1 MKTSDFRYTLDR
13 KLIAQHPT
21 KKREDCR
28 LMVLDRNT
36 GEMTH
41 DHFSFLLDYL
51 ESGDALIM
59 NDTKVIP
66 ARLFGHREGKEER
79 VEVLLLRREK
89 GDLWECLVKPGKKM
103 REGAVLYFTAGDEE
117 IMTGT
122 VEAIKDEGQRLIRF
136 SYDGVWEEVL
146 DRVGTMPTPPYITEK
161 LKNKDDYQTVYA
173 KVDGSAAA
181 PTAGLHFSKEMLESL
196 EKHGIRLGY
205 LTLHVGLGTFRPVSE
220 ENIEDHPMHSEFY
233 VLPQETADLIAQ
245 TKKEGHRV
253 ISVGTTSTRTLE
265 SVAQKYGTL
274 QGDTGWT
281 DIFIYP
287 GYTYRVIDG
296 IITNFHLPESTLI
309 MMISAL
315 VGRER
320 ILHAYEVANAL
331 RYRFFSFGDA
341 MLILPRNDRQPANAL
356 RGVAVHHDAFRA
368 EMEHDGPSSQDE
380 IFKESS
386 CAQ

>member
-28 LMVLDRNT
+28 LMVLDRDT
-36 GEMTH
+36 GKMTH
-41 DHFSFLLDYL
+41 DHFSSLLAYL
-51 ESGDALIM
+51 EPGDALIM

-79 VEVLLLRREK
+79 VEVLLLRREE

-103 REGAVLYFTAGDEE
+103 REGSVLFFGSDADPM
-117 IMTGT
+117 MTGT
-122 VEAIKDEGQRLIRF
+122 VESIKEDGQRLIRF
-136 SYDGVWEEVL
+136 RYEGVWEELL
-146 DRVGTMPTPPYITEK
+146 DRIGTMPTPPYITEE
-161 LKNKDDYQTVYA
+161 LKNKEDYQTVYA

-181 PTAGLHFSKEMLESL
+181 PTAGLHFSKAMLADL
-196 EKHGIRLGY
+196 ERHGIRLGY

-265 SVAQKYGTL
+265 SVAEKYGSL
-274 QGDTGWT
+274 RADTGWT

-341 MLILPRNDRQPANAL
+341 MLILPRRDALPSNAN
-356 RGVAVHHDAFRA
+356 RGVAVRKEAFQA
-368 EMEHDGPSSQDE
+368 ETEHDGPDPQDE
-380 IFKESS
+380 IFKEST
-386 CAQ
+386 CVQ